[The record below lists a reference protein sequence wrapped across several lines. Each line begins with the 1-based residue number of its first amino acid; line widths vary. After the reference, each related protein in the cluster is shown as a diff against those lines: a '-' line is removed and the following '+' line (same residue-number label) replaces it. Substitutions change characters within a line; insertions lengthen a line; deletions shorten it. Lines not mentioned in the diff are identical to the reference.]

1 MARYQVIT
9 LVDITRTHASRYET
23 DKTKLGQQANFNAL
37 QQAIGLR
44 SNFSF
49 LSDPLQQAGQLPR
62 DLEGKATYWTWN
74 FERALD
80 LTYKEHAIMATTAER
95 LGVVETKVANLDE
108 KLDEIKVDVKD
119 MHDCLDKTRDSVMAK
134 LEDMYGASCQQHSE
148 LASKITELEKFRQ
161 KWIYMTAGGVAV
173 LGWVSGHMDLVAKI
187 FN

>member
-1 MARYQVIT
+1 
-9 LVDITRTHASRYET
+9 
-23 DKTKLGQQANFNAL
+23 
-37 QQAIGLR
+37 
-44 SNFSF
+44 
-49 LSDPLQQAGQLPR
+49 
-62 DLEGKATYWTWN
+62 
-74 FERALD
+74 
-80 LTYKEHAIMATTAER
+80 MATTVER
-95 LGVVETKVANLDE
+95 LGIVETKVANLDE